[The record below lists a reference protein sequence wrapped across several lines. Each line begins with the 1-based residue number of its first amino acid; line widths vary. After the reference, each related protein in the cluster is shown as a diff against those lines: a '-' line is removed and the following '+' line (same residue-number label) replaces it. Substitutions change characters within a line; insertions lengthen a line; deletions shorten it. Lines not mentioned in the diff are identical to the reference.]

1 MEIAAG
7 GKITFADHF
16 IVMNAFFRCRL
27 FRENSVNM
35 VMLINL
41 LFYLTLENGSMEC
54 HACKGGVGN
63 LPPPGE
69 AEPREGE
76 LRSWRE
82 A

>member
-1 MEIAAG
+1 
-7 GKITFADHF
+7 
-16 IVMNAFFRCRL
+16 
-27 FRENSVNM
+27 M

-41 LFYLTLENGSMEC
+41 LFCLTLENGSMEC